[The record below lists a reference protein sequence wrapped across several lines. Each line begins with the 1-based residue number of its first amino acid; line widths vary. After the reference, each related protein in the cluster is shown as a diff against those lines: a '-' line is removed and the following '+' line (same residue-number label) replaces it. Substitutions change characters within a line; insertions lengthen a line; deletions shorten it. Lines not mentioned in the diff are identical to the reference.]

1 MGGGPAPTLLLVVT
15 ATHSRRRVIGRV
27 AFLAIT
33 LIGIAIWLYRPQRK
47 ERLEAP
53 ARRMLEDDE

>member
-1 MGGGPAPTLLLVVT
+1 MDWVALYKF
-15 ATHSRRRVIGRV
+15 GRL

-33 LIGIAIWLYRPQRK
+33 LAGIALYLFGASRK

-53 ARRMLEDDE
+53 ARRMLEDDEL

>member
-1 MGGGPAPTLLLVVT
+1 MEDWAGLYKFARL
-15 ATHSRRRVIGRV
+15 
-27 AFLAIT
+27 AFLAIV

>member
-1 MGGGPAPTLLLVVT
+1 MEDWAGLYKLARLG
-15 ATHSRRRVIGRV
+15 
-27 AFLAIT
+27 FLAIV
-33 LIGIAIWLYRPQRK
+33 LAGIALYLYTGGRA